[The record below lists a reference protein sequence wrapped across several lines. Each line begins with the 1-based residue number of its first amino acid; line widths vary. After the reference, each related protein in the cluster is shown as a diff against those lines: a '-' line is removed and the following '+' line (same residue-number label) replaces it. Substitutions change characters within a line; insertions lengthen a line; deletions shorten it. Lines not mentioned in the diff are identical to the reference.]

1 MPIWFIFGIYFKRL
15 FGFFLKCTP
24 AFETKFKNKFSRK
37 CPVYFPVTLFC
48 FNWSVFYNIED
59 SLYIKVSKFFL
70 YIHLKTLTLNF
81 VPLFFFYLQHHWEL
95 QHLLLPFWDNIK
107 VLVGLHYCFSTWE
120 SFITTEDIFAKFFM
134 IFVCTCIV
142 LILGDQLN

>member
-1 MPIWFIFGIYFKRL
+1 MPIKFIFGIYFKRL

-59 SLYIKVSKFFL
+59 SPYIKVSKFFL

-81 VPLFFFYLQHHWEL
+81 VPLFFFICNIIGNCNTFCYRFEITLRFWLDYIIVFLPGNLSSQQKTFLQNDIVFSWYLFVH
-95 QHLLLPFWDNIK
+95 
-107 VLVGLHYCFSTWE
+107 VLC
-120 SFITTEDIFAKFFM
+120 
-134 IFVCTCIV
+134 
-142 LILGDQLN
+142 